1 MALAPRC
8 LLLAVV
14 LIGAACSSGDR
25 EGAAENVAEER
36 PPPSTKPTASAGE
49 CLPRSST
56 VARRTRSGPDAVFL
70 VETEVFRLDDCAD
83 QVVFQFRSD
92 ATDLPPGYTVEYRP
106 GPFRDFT
113 SADEIDVGGEA
124 YLVVELAKTLLV
136 EVADPGNDPDG
147 EPTYTGRE
155 SIDPSGLNHLS
166 EARIVQGPEGVTQ
179 WVLGL
184 DSERPFTIDAAS
196 APPRMT
202 VTIG

>member
-1 MALAPRC
+1 MPLALRCLALAVA
-8 LLLAVV
+8 LV
-14 LIGAACSSGDR
+14 GAACSDGNG
-25 EGAAENVAEER
+25 EGAAENRAEER
-36 PPPSTKPTASAGE
+36 PPPSTEATSLGGE

-56 VARRTRSGPDAVFL
+56 VARRTRAGPDAVFL

-92 ATDLPPGYTVEYRP
+92 ATDLPPGYAVEYRP

-136 EVADPGNDPDG
+136 EVTDPENDPDG

-166 EARIVQGPEGVTQ
+166 EARIVQGREGVTQ

-196 APPRMT
+196 APPRMV